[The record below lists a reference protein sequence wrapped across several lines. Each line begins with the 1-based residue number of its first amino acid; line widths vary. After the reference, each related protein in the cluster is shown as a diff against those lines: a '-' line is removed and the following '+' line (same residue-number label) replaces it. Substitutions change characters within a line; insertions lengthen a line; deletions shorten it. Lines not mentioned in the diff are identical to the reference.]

1 MKDVIDVLQLQAQ
14 RDKIKRDEVATNY
27 REVVDSTF
35 FGVQFIFECGTK
47 LNSHPLTIAT
57 AATLFHKFFKEAEKA
72 SYDQYLIASTCLYLA
87 SKMKDES
94 LKVRDVINVSHNTL
108 FRGSLPLDLGDE
120 YWSMRD
126 AIVQAELLIMRM
138 LKFEVQTVHPHK
150 FMLHY
155 LKSLQGWLKPEDWKR
170 VPLVQASYAFLQDF
184 HYDPSILDV
193 KPEHI
198 AIAAIH
204 LALQCYGVQVP
215 FTAEEE
221 GNVWY
226 SVFVEDLNKDKV
238 WELMEKIMNV
248 YDSEPQKH

>member
-14 RDKIKRDEVATNY
+14 KEKSKRELATNY
-27 REVVDSTF
+27 KEVDSSF
-35 FGVQFIFECGTK
+35 YGVQFIFECGTK

-57 AATLFHKFFKEAEKA
+57 AATLFHKFFKEADKS
-72 SYDQYLIASTCLYLA
+72 SYDQYLIATTCLYLA
-87 SKMKDES
+87 SKMKDEV
-94 LKVRDVINVSHNTL
+94 LKVRDVMNVSHNTL
-108 FRGSLPLDLGDE
+108 SRGSAPPLDLNDE
-120 YWSMRD
+120 YWAMRD

-138 LKFEVQTVHPHK
+138 LKFQVQTVHPHK

-184 HYDPSILDV
+184 HYDPSIVDV

-198 AIAAIH
+198 AVAAIN
-204 LALQCYGVQVP
+204 LALQCYGVHVP
-215 FTAEEE
+215 HTAEEE

-226 SVFVEDLNKDKV
+226 SVFVDDLSKDML
-238 WELMEKIMNV
+238 WDLMEKIMDV